1 MLIKRLFVVPCAVVA
16 MGALVVLGSC
26 TGNNKGAATPVPVAA
41 NGSGLK
47 IAYVNVDSLNEHYE
61 LLKTKMADFKKEQER
76 MDNELQ
82 ASYLQMQQK
91 AEVVQKKVQMQ
102 TITESEY
109 KNAEKEMMLMQQSLE
124 GSKQSMTEK
133 LLKKQDDINKEMR
146 GKLDSFIEVY
156 NKDKHYDFIL
166 RYSAGAGSQIM
177 YANKQYEITKDVID
191 GMNAS
196 SPKGTDKKK

>member
-1 MLIKRLFVVPCAVVA
+1 MPCAVA
-16 MGALVVLGSC
+16 ALVTLFVLDSC
-26 TGNNKGAATPVPVAA
+26 TGNNKGSNTPAAVAVP
-41 NGSGLK
+41 GGGLK

-133 LLKKQDDINKEMR
+133 LLKKQDDINKEMKN
-146 GKLDSFIEVY
+146 KLDSFIEVY

-166 RYSAGAGSQIM
+166 RYSAGMGSQIM
-177 YANKQYEITKDVID
+177 YANKQYEITKDIID